1 MQVVQDTN
9 LTQGQTHV
17 SQPLRCLFVGM
28 GFIGTHMHKFLS
40 TKPWYV
46 PAAAVDVRDTALS
59 AAQTALS
66 LPDNALYKNLDEALD
81 RSGANV
87 AFINTPSELHFSQ
100 AKAALNAGLHV
111 LIAKPI
117 TNSYEQAVE
126 LVQLAGQKGVT
137 VSVGQQ
143 IRYNRHY
150 QALTRFVEAGQL
162 GSIEAAW
169 FMNSKPRPN
178 PVNLARFE
186 QPTLYENACHHFDT
200 FLGVFGDPRPD
211 WIVCDGFI
219 PSWSP
224 YIGPCMVNAL
234 IQFTP
239 TTPGGKPLH
248 MSYHGGFSS
257 RAPMYEFRLE
267 GSDGALNC
275 HGLHLSNDI
284 MRYEIAPA
292 LGNFAPAAVDE
303 GIPAQNPF
311 LPFFDVWHDYVA
323 GGKEPPFSGR
333 NNLKTFAMLTAAIES
348 TQTGQRVEIAGNP
361 RFAGAFA

>member
-1 MQVVQDTN
+1 MQALQDSN
-9 LTQGQTHV
+9 LTQAKPAK
-17 SQPLRCLFVGM
+17 PLRCLFVGM
-28 GFIGTHMHKFLS
+28 GFIGTHMHKSLS
-40 TKPWYV
+40 LKPWYV
-46 PAAAVDVRDTALS
+46 PAGAVDVREPALQ
-59 AAQTALS
+59 AAQQTLS
-66 LPDNALYKNLDEALD
+66 LSDKALFTDLNRALAESEAD
-81 RSGANV
+81 V
-87 AFINTPSELHFSQ
+87 AFINTPSELHFEQ
-100 AKAALNAGLHV
+100 AKAALNAGKHV

-117 TNSYEQAVE
+117 TNNYEQAIA
-126 LVQLAGQKGVT
+126 LVKIAEGNGVT
-137 VSVGQQ
+137 VSAGQQ

-150 QALTRFVEAGQL
+150 QALTRFVESGQL

-178 PVNLARFE
+178 PANLAKFA
-186 QPTLYENACHHFDT
+186 QPTLYENACHHFDS

-239 TTPGGKPLH
+239 TTDGGKPLH

-267 GSDGALNC
+267 GSAGALNC
-275 HGLHLSNDI
+275 HGLHMSNDT
-284 MRYEIAPA
+284 MRYEFAPA
-292 LGNFAPAAVDE
+292 LGNFAPAEVDA
-303 GIPAQNPF
+303 GIPAQDPF
-311 LPFFDVWHDYVA
+311 IPFFDVWHDYVA
-323 GGKEPPFSGR
+323 GGAEPPFSGR

-348 TQTGQRVEIAGNP
+348 TETGKRVEIAGNP
-361 RFAGAFA
+361 RFASAFAS